1 MNKKMYFAYGSCT
14 NVESFRETLKQVD
27 CEDQFRICGVGILID
42 YKLAFTRR
50 SKKWNGGVLDIIK
63 SSGDYVLGVVYE
75 IPEEAISAIDKREGA
90 SCYYRKID
98 NIEVEL
104 GFDKVNVFTY
114 EVIEKQEDE
123 IAPTMN
129 YFNTVYTGMKNR
141 FPTEYID
148 KYLIGHCND
157 KFNMHIVNAQQNTL
171 YHHYDK
177 QSTEFMRDN
186 PELYNV
192 LKQMALFFGDD
203 NEKVETVQPTPEM
216 FRLLVKCTE
225 LAARG
230 KLDFGHMIPRGI
242 YNRLASE
249 FQRISGIRVEHI

>member
-1 MNKKMYFAYGSCT
+1 M
-14 NVESFRETLKQVD
+14 
-27 CEDQFRICGVGILID
+27 
-42 YKLAFTRR
+42 AFTRR

-123 IAPTMN
+123 IALTMN

-157 KFNMHIVNAQQNTL
+157 KFNMHIVNAHHAAHRTMTGIARNADTLTSTRVGLERNINT
-171 YHHYDK
+171 
-177 QSTEFMRDN
+177 
-186 PELYNV
+186 V
-192 LKQMALFFGDD
+192 
-203 NEKVETVQPTPEM
+203 
-216 FRLLVKCTE
+216 
-225 LAARG
+225 
-230 KLDFGHMIPRGI
+230 
-242 YNRLASE
+242 
-249 FQRISGIRVEHI
+249 ISNI

>member
-1 MNKKMYFAYGSCT
+1 
-14 NVESFRETLKQVD
+14 
-27 CEDQFRICGVGILID
+27 LID

-177 QSTEFMRDN
+177 Q
-186 PELYNV
+186 
-192 LKQMALFFGDD
+192 
-203 NEKVETVQPTPEM
+203 
-216 FRLLVKCTE
+216 
-225 LAARG
+225 
-230 KLDFGHMIPRGI
+230 
-242 YNRLASE
+242 
-249 FQRISGIRVEHI
+249 